1 MDFDFPLI
9 FAGLV
14 FSSVGLVYFSYGRRM
29 KNLNL
34 LFCGMALMVYPY
46 FVDKMVVTIVIGAA
60 LSGMPFFFR
69 WW

>member
-1 MDFDFPLI
+1 
-9 FAGLV
+9 
-14 FSSVGLVYFSYGRRM
+14 M

-34 LFCGMALMVYPY
+34 LFCGMALMIYPY
-46 FVDKMVVTIVIGAA
+46 FVDRMVVTIVIGAA